1 MSLAQRVVKYQRES
15 LEFQQKLKEA
25 TAERT
30 RLELELRQLKAQ
42 LANFHQ
48 PQSYLVR
55 TRLVLESVLIGVI

>member
-25 TAERT
+25 NAERA
-30 RLELELRQLKAQ
+30 RLELELKQLKAQ

-48 PQSYLVR
+48 PQSYLVHPL
-55 TRLVLESVLIGVI
+55 LVVEHVLKTA